1 MAGTPHACQA
11 AKTGLASEVLRSFG
25 ELRLQV
31 GGSSMLPSIYP
42 GDILTVHRTEI
53 ARVVPGDIVLY
64 TREDRLYA
72 HRIVE
77 KICDREGILLLTRGD
92 TLAENDPPVSAAE
105 LLGRVASIV
114 RGPFRIAPGREP
126 SAYGRVVAGLVRRS
140 TWFAALVLRLHGL
153 RRRWIPD
160 LSVPIDTSDVVMA
173 GRC

>member
-31 GGSSMLPSIYP
+31 LGSSMLPSIYP
-42 GDILTVHRTEI
+42 GDILTVRRTEI

-72 HRIVE
+72 HRVVE
-77 KICDREGILLLTRGD
+77 KIDEAEEILLLTRGD
-92 TLAENDPPVSAAE
+92 TLAENDPPVSATE
-105 LLGRVASIV
+105 LLGQVASIV
-114 RGPFRIAPGREP
+114 RGRFRIAPGREL
-126 SAYGRVVAGLVRRS
+126 SAYGRIVAGLVGRS
-140 TWFAALVLRLHGL
+140 MWFAAFVLRLHGL
-153 RRRWIPD
+153 RRRWMPD
-160 LSVPIDTSDVVMA
+160 LSVPMDTRDVVTA